1 MIVRISTEGQY
12 ELPDDDTGELNEL
25 DSQAVA
31 ACSSSDSQAAT
42 ACESEDEQGFRDGF
56 ERLLAFVRDKG
67 HPIADDELVGSDII
81 LPPPDVSLN
90 EAKSEFRG
98 EGLIP
103 G

>member
-1 MIVRISTEGQY
+1 VIVRISTEGQY
-12 ELPDDDTGELNEL
+12 ELSEDDTGELNKL
-25 DSQAVA
+25 DNQAVV
-31 ACSSSDSQAAT
+31 
-42 ACESEDEQGFRDGF
+42 ACESEDEQGFRVVF

-67 HPIADDELVGSDII
+67 HPVADDELVGSDII
-81 LPPPDVSLN
+81 LPPPDVSLT